1 MIINNAIVQLY
12 NDKYHQLNLKYNDL
26 FSKIDQAESD
36 SMLLADKT
44 LEKAMIRGPRQS
56 DVSYDRAVALA
67 TTRYNKINLKITEH
81 FQKLRDTVLADQLK
95 KTTIVDVSYDRLT
108 LRADRELIKNEKQS
122 ASTALM
128 SFTADISSIKMDY

>member
-1 MIINNAIVQLY
+1 MIINNAISQLY

-26 FSKIDQAESD
+26 LSKIDQAESD

-56 DVSYDRAVALA
+56 DVSYDRAVTLA
-67 TTRYNKINLKITEH
+67 YTRYNKINLKITEH
-81 FQKLRDTVLADQLK
+81 FQKLRDTVLADQLRK
-95 KTTIVDVSYDRLT
+95 NTIVDVSYDKLT

-122 ASTALM
+122 ASKALM
-128 SFTADISSIKMDY
+128 SFTAEISSIKMDY